1 MHPLGLQ
8 QHDWKVSTMT
18 FDELMKKTLE
28 VFPNALLMQD
38 EHGSILIEP
47 GFKETSFHSEPL
59 IEYNPEG

>member
-1 MHPLGLQ
+1 
-8 QHDWKVSTMT
+8 MT